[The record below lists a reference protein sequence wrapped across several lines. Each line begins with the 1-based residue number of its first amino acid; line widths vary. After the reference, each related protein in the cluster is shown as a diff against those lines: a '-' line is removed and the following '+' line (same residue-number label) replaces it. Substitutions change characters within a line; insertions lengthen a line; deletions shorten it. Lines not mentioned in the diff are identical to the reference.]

1 MVKVSIIVPTY
12 NVEQY
17 LAECMDSIT
26 GQTLRELEI
35 ICVNDGSTDGSL
47 NILKK
52 YAASDD
58 RIIIIDKKNEGYGRA
73 MNDGLDR
80 ASGEYVGIVEPDDYV
95 DLHMYEDLYRI
106 AKEKNLDIIKA
117 DFYRFVCNKNGEVLK
132 SYDALSKDGTGYNEV
147 INPKE
152 NDRIFRYVLNTWS
165 GIYRRSFIEKYH
177 IRHNVSP
184 GASFQDN
191 GFWFQTFCLAERV
204 YFVNRPYYMN
214 RRDNPNS
221 SVKSREKVYCMNEEY
236 RFIYEQF
243 LNRYPDLKKRFIY
256 VYSMQ
261 RFRNYFWTYSR
272 IDRRFRK
279 EYLERMS
286 GELREAEEKNE
297 LSREYFTPLEW
308 KKIHKIIKNPHS
320 AEKWMALSM
329 TARKVKRF
337 CQNIN
342 RRK

>member
-1 MVKVSIIVPTY
+1 
-12 NVEQY
+12 
-17 LAECMDSIT
+17 
-26 GQTLRELEI
+26 
-35 ICVNDGSTDGSL
+35 
-47 NILKK
+47 
-52 YAASDD
+52 
-58 RIIIIDKKNEGYGRA
+58 
-73 MNDGLDR
+73 
-80 ASGEYVGIVEPDDYV
+80 
-95 DLHMYEDLYRI
+95 LYRI

-165 GIYRRSFIEKYH
+165 GIYRRSFIEKYN

-243 LNRYPDLKKRFIY
+243 L
-256 VYSMQ
+256 
-261 RFRNYFWTYSR
+261 
-272 IDRRFRK
+272 
-279 EYLERMS
+279 
-286 GELREAEEKNE
+286 
-297 LSREYFTPLEW
+297 
-308 KKIHKIIKNPHS
+308 
-320 AEKWMALSM
+320 
-329 TARKVKRF
+329 
-337 CQNIN
+337 
-342 RRK
+342 

>member
-52 YAASDD
+52 YAAADD

-297 LSREYFTPLEW
+297 RSREYFTPL
-308 KKIHKIIKNPHS
+308 
-320 AEKWMALSM
+320 
-329 TARKVKRF
+329 
-337 CQNIN
+337 
-342 RRK
+342 